1 LRPREPFSP
10 LAYAPRLTLNGAA
23 SRRGLD
29 EEKVVLK
36 FSSWI
41 GIAGILAC
49 LSAAQA
55 QQPNDPR
62 LAAATQAY
70 AALPEA
76 ERKAIQS
83 DLIWTG
89 HLNSAATGNFGPLTF
104 RAVNGFKAGR
114 GQPDGQLTPA
124 ERQELARL
132 ARTARDAAGFA
143 VITDQPTGARI
154 GIPQKLL
161 PKREATSAGGSRW
174 QSADGKVTL
183 DVSAG
188 PASEPLQAIF
198 ERAIAVNPN
207 IKRKVTYK
215 LLQPNFFVVAGETP
229 TGKFFRR
236 QALGPSGLR
245 GFSVGYD
252 KGVAATFDKVVT
264 AIADSFE
271 PFPSGAA
278 PAPTPGP
285 AEPGAPAVAIAPVQ
299 PATERFG
306 VGLVV
311 GKELVLTARAV
322 VDPCNGLKVGSRP
335 AKLRLQDQASGL
347 ALLDVPG
354 LSAGTVPGLRDS
366 APAAKEAVVVLA
378 YDGAAAARTA
388 VALPGEVMSDAVLA
402 PLQPGGAG
410 SPVFDRQG
418 RLAGLVTANPSDKG
432 LIAGVAPQRNHA
444 IVGVAQLRAMLE
456 KADAKPA
463 AAAVTGELSTGAIA
477 EAVGKSVVPVSC
489 GL

>member
-1 LRPREPFSP
+1 MLVF
-10 LAYAPRLTLNGAA
+10 
-23 SRRGLD
+23 
-29 EEKVVLK
+29 KVPAL
-36 FSSWI
+36 I
-41 GIAGILAC
+41 GIAAILAC
-49 LSAAQA
+49 LNAAQA

-76 ERKAIQS
+76 ERRAIQS

-114 GQPDGQLTPA
+114 GQPDGKLTPA

-132 ARTARDAAGFA
+132 ARTARDAAGFV
-143 VITDQPTGARI
+143 VIADQPTGVRI

-161 PKREATSAGGSRW
+161 PKREALASGGSRW
-174 QSADGKVTL
+174 QSADGRITL

-198 ERAIAVNPN
+198 ERTIAVNPN
-207 IKRKVTYK
+207 VQRKITYK

-236 QALGPSGLR
+236 QAVGPDGLR
-245 GFSVGYD
+245 GLSIGYD
-252 KGVAATFDKVVT
+252 KKLATTFDKVVA

-278 PAPTPGP
+278 PVPASPSAPQL
-285 AEPGAPAVAIAPVQ
+285 AAAPAQ

-311 GKELVLTARAV
+311 GKELVLTARAA
-322 VDPCNGLKVGSRP
+322 VDPCKGLKVGARP
-335 AKLRLQDQASGL
+335 AKLRAQDQASGL

-354 LSAGTVPGLRDS
+354 LAAGAAPGLREA
-366 APAAKEAVVVLA
+366 APAAKEAVVVLS
-378 YDGAAAARTA
+378 YDGTAATRTA
-388 VALPGEVMSDAVLA
+388 VALPGEVTSDAVLA

-418 RLAGLVTANPSDKG
+418 RLAGLVTANPSDKA
-432 LIAGVAPQRNHA
+432 LIAGVAPQRNYA
-444 IVGVAQLRAMLE
+444 LAGVAQLRAMLE
-456 KADAKPA
+456 KGDTKPGAGA
-463 AAAVTGELSTGAIA
+463 AGGEFSTGAIA
-477 EAVGKSVVPVSC
+477 EAAGKSVVPIAC

>member
-1 LRPREPFSP
+1 MFKGPAL
-10 LAYAPRLTLNGAA
+10 
-23 SRRGLD
+23 
-29 EEKVVLK
+29 
-36 FSSWI
+36 I
-41 GIAGILAC
+41 GIAVVLAC
-49 LSAAQA
+49 LTAAQA

-114 GQPDGQLTPA
+114 GQPDGQLTQA

-132 ARTARDAAGFA
+132 ARTAREAAGFA
-143 VITDQPTGARI
+143 LVTDQPTGVRI

-161 PKREATSAGGSRW
+161 TRREATATGGSRW
-174 QSADGKVTL
+174 QSSDGRITL

-188 PASEPLQAIF
+188 PASEPLQALF

-207 IKRKVTYK
+207 VQRKITYK
-215 LLQPNFFVVAGETP
+215 LLQPNFFVVTGETP

-236 QALGPSGLR
+236 QALGPAGLR

-252 KGVAATFDKVVT
+252 KTLAPTFDKVVT

-271 PFPSGAA
+271 PFPSGPA
-278 PAPTPGP
+278 PAPTPVS
-285 AEPGAPAVAIAPVQ
+285 GAPVAAAPAL

-311 GKELVLTARAV
+311 GKELVLTARAA
-322 VDPCNGLKVGSRP
+322 VDPCKGLKVGARP
-335 AKLRLQDQASGL
+335 ARLRLQDQASGL

-354 LSAGTVPGLRDS
+354 LASGSMPGLRDA
-366 APAAKEAVVVLA
+366 APAGREAVVVLG
-378 YDGAAAARTA
+378 YDGTAGGRIA
-388 VALPGEVMSDAVLA
+388 VALPGEAAGDTVLA
-402 PLQPGGAG
+402 PLQPGGVG

-418 RLAGLVTANPSDKG
+418 RLAGLVTANPPDRA

-444 IVGVAQLRAMLE
+444 IAGVAQLQAMLE
-456 KADAKPA
+456 KAGIRA
-463 AAAVTGELSTGAIA
+463 AAAAASGELSTGAIA
-477 EAVGKSVVPVSC
+477 EAAGKSVVPVSC

>member
-1 LRPREPFSP
+1 M
-10 LAYAPRLTLNGAA
+10 APRRGAVWN
-23 SRRGLD
+23 
-29 EEKVVLK
+29 EEMVVFKLPALV
-36 FSSWI
+36 
-41 GIAGILAC
+41 GIAAILGC
-49 LSAAQA
+49 LNAAQA
-55 QQPNDPR
+55 QQPMDPR

-70 AALPEA
+70 TALPEA

-143 VITDQPTGARI
+143 VIIDQPTGVRI

-161 PKREATSAGGSRW
+161 PRREATTAGGSRW

-188 PASEPLQAIF
+188 PAAEPLQALF
-198 ERAIAVNPN
+198 ERAIAANPN
-207 IKRKVTYK
+207 VQRKVTYK
-215 LLQPNFFVVAGETP
+215 LLQPSFFVVAGETP

-236 QALGPSGLR
+236 QALRPSGLR

-252 KGVAATFDKVVT
+252 KKLATTFDKVVT

-278 PAPTPGP
+278 PAP
-285 AEPGAPAVAIAPVQ
+285 GAPAVAAAPAQ
-299 PATERFG
+299 PATERLG

-311 GKELVLTARAV
+311 GRELVLTARAA
-322 VDPCNGLKVGSRP
+322 VDPCKGLKVGTRP
-335 AKLRLQDQASGL
+335 AKLRAQDQASGL

-354 LSAGTVPGLRDS
+354 LASGAAPGLRES
-366 APAAKEAVVVLA
+366 VPAAKEAVVVLA
-378 YDGAAAARTA
+378 YDGTAASRTA

-444 IVGVAQLRAMLE
+444 IAGIVELKAMLE
-456 KADAKPA
+456 KADARPA
-463 AAAVTGELSTGAIA
+463 AAAATTGELSTGAIA
-477 EAVGKSVVPVSC
+477 EAAGKSVVPIAC

>member
-1 LRPREPFSP
+1 M
-10 LAYAPRLTLNGAA
+10 A
-23 SRRGLD
+23 SRRGATFRKTEMLVF
-29 EEKVVLK
+29 KVPAL
-36 FSSWI
+36 I
-41 GIAGILAC
+41 GMTAILAC
-49 LSAAQA
+49 LGAAQA
-55 QQPNDPR
+55 QQPADPR
-62 LAAATQAY
+62 LAVATQAY

-76 ERKAIQS
+76 ERKAIQA

-89 HLNSAATGNFGPLTF
+89 HLNSAATGNFGALTF
-104 RAVNGFKAGR
+104 RAVNSFKAGR
-114 GQPDGQLTPA
+114 GEPNGQLTPA

-143 VITDQPTGARI
+143 VITDQPTGVRI

-161 PKREATSAGGSRW
+161 PKREATPAGGSRW
-174 QSADGKVTL
+174 QSGDGKITL
-183 DVSAG
+183 DVSAA
-188 PASEPLQAIF
+188 PATEPLQAIF

-207 IKRKVTYK
+207 VQRKVTYK
-215 LLQPNFFVVAGETP
+215 LLQPSFFVVAGETP

-271 PFPSGAA
+271 PFPSEAAPA
-278 PAPTPGP
+278 PAPTP
-285 AEPGAPAVAIAPVQ
+285 AAPGAPAVAVAPA
-299 PATERFG
+299 PMATERLG
-306 VGLVV
+306 VGLVI
-311 GKELVLTARAV
+311 GKELVLTARAA
-322 VDPCNGLKVGSRP
+322 VDPCKGLKVGAR
-335 AKLRLQDQASGL
+335 AARLRLQDQASGL

-354 LSAGTVPGLRDS
+354 LSAGTLPRLRES

-378 YDGAAAARTA
+378 YDSSAASRTA

-418 RLAGLVTANPSDKG
+418 RLAGLVTANPSDKA

-444 IVGVAQLRAMLE
+444 IAGVVQLRAMLD

-463 AAAVTGELSTGAIA
+463 AATANGELSTGAIA
-477 EAVGKSVVPVSC
+477 EAAGKSVVPVAC
-489 GL
+489 GI

>member
-1 LRPREPFSP
+1 MVRV
-10 LAYAPRLTLNGAA
+10 AA
-23 SRRGLD
+23 L
-29 EEKVVLK
+29 
-36 FSSWI
+36 I
-41 GIAGILAC
+41 GIAAVLAS
-49 LSAAQA
+49 LGVAQA
-55 QQPNDPR
+55 QQPADPR
-62 LAAATQAY
+62 LATATQAY

-76 ERKAIQS
+76 ERKAIQA

-114 GQPDGQLTPA
+114 GQPDGQLTAA

-143 VITDQPTGARI
+143 VITDQQTGVRI

-161 PKREATSAGGSRW
+161 PKRETTATGSRW
-174 QSADGKVTL
+174 QSADGRITL

-188 PASEPLQAIF
+188 PAAEPLPAIF

-207 IKRKVTYK
+207 VQRRVTYK

-229 TGKFFRR
+229 SGRFFRR

-252 KGVAATFDKVVT
+252 KAVAATFDKVVT

-271 PFPSGAA
+271 PFPTGPAPAA
-278 PAPTPGP
+278 PSVPTSG
-285 AEPGAPAVAIAPVQ
+285 PAVAGQPAAPL

-311 GKELVLTARAV
+311 ARELVLTASAA
-322 VDPCNGLKVGSRP
+322 VDPCKGLKVGGR
-335 AKLRLQDQASGL
+335 AARLRLKDQASGL

-354 LSAGTVPGLRDS
+354 LAAPAAPGLREQ
-366 APAAKEAVVVLA
+366 APAAQEAAVVLA
-378 YDGAAAARTA
+378 FDGVAAARAA
-388 VALPGEVMSDAVLA
+388 VALPGEIAGSGVSA

-418 RLAGLVTANPSDKG
+418 RLAGLVTANPSDKA
-432 LIAGVAPQRNHA
+432 LIAGVAPLRNHA
-444 IVGVAQLRAMLE
+444 MAGAEALKAVLA
-456 KADAKPA
+456 KADAKLA
-463 AAAVTGELSTGAIA
+463 AGEAKAELSTGAIVEGA
-477 EAVGKSVVPVSC
+477 GKSVVSITC
-489 GL
+489 AL

>member
-1 LRPREPFSP
+1 MVRVAP
-10 LAYAPRLTLNGAA
+10 L
-23 SRRGLD
+23 
-29 EEKVVLK
+29 
-36 FSSWI
+36 I
-41 GIAGILAC
+41 GIAALLAA
-49 LSAAQA
+49 LGTQAQA
-55 QQPNDPR
+55 QQPPDPR

-76 ERKAIQS
+76 ERKAIQA

-132 ARTARDAAGFA
+132 ARTARDAAGFT
-143 VITDQPTGARI
+143 VITDERTGVRI

-161 PKREATSAGGSRW
+161 PKREATAAGGSRW
-174 QSADGKVTL
+174 QSGDGKITL

-188 PASEPLQAIF
+188 PASEPLPALF

-207 IKRKVTYK
+207 IQRRVTYR

-229 TGKFFRR
+229 SGKFFRR
-236 QALGPSGLR
+236 QASGPSGLR

-252 KGVAATFDKVVT
+252 KAVSATFDKVVT
-264 AIADSFE
+264 VIADSFE
-271 PFPSGAA
+271 PFPTGPAPAA
-278 PAPTPGP
+278 PSTG
-285 AEPGAPAVAIAPVQ
+285 PAVASQ
-299 PATERFG
+299 PAAPPPVPTERFG

-311 GKELVLTARAV
+311 AKDLVLTAQAAIES
-322 VDPCNGLKVGSRP
+322 CKGLKVGAR
-335 AKLRLQDQASGL
+335 AGKLRLKDQESGL

-354 LSAGTVPGLRDS
+354 LA
-366 APAAKEAVVVLA
+366 APAAPGLLREEAPPALEAVVLLA
-378 YDGAAAARTA
+378 YDGAGAARA
-388 VALPGEVMSDAVLA
+388 AMALPGEIAAGGVLA

-418 RLAGLVTANPSDKG
+418 RLAGLVTANPSDKF
-432 LIAGVAPQRNHA
+432 LIAGVAPQRSHA
-444 IVGVAQLRAMLE
+444 MAG
-456 KADAKPA
+456 A
-463 AAAVTGELSTGAIA
+463 AALKAVLAKAEAKLAGGSAGAELSTGAIV
-477 EAVGKSVVPVSC
+477 ESSGRNVVSLTC
-489 GL
+489 AL